1 MKAIVPERDRRFE
14 GIKADIEAGRI
25 AKVVRELEPFGGRH
39 EEVAVCCRH
48 FRNNL
53 ERMRYDGY
61 RDQGMQ
67 VGSSVVESGC
77 RQFGLR
83 LKRSGTRWSRRGANA
98 MLSLKACAMNLR
110 LPDFLDWR
118 ARPAVTA

>member
-1 MKAIVPERDRRFE
+1 MA
-14 GIKADIEAGRI
+14 A
-25 AKVVRELEPFGGRH
+25 
-39 EEVAVCCRH
+39 CSRH

-67 VGSSVVESGC
+67 VGSGVVESGC

-98 MLSLKACAMNLR
+98 MLALKGCVMNLR

-118 ARPAVTA
+118 ARQAVTA